1 MSRNVT
7 STVDQTSIEIRLQR
21 SQLELPEL
29 IKMNLGKQPKSA
41 REVETTHVIFTAAA
55 QLAAVVE
62 LELCCCLSVCRRLVC
77 VTHVIYIYAPRII
90 LLSPDLEPFPVC
102 S

>member
-1 MSRNVT
+1 MSC

-77 VTHVIYIYAPRII
+77 HTCHIYAPRII

>member
-1 MSRNVT
+1 
-7 STVDQTSIEIRLQR
+7 
-21 SQLELPEL
+21 
-29 IKMNLGKQPKSA
+29 MNLGKQPKSA

-77 VTHVIYIYAPRII
+77 VTHVIYMRLI